1 MHTWRLFDAATEK
14 VAAFSFAQIYN
25 CTNVVFTLVSACEIS
40 LRLFFNPK
48 STRNK
53 SEAKAQSLASLQKAF
68 LCLHSQ

>member
-1 MHTWRLFDAATEK
+1 MRTWRLFDAATEK

-25 CTNVVFTLVSACEIS
+25 RTNVVFTRVTACENS

-53 SEAKAQSLASLQKAF
+53 SEAKAQRVGNVKGKF
-68 LCLHSQ
+68 LCLHRQ